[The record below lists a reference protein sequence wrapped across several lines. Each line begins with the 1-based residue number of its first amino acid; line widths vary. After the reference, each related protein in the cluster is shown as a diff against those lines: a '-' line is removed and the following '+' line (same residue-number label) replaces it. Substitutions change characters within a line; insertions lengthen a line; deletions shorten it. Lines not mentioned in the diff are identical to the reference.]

1 MRGSGVQKA
10 LGALDS
16 RDSLRSSIASL
27 SVVLASSGVPYT
39 YECVAYATRIEAD
52 RQPATCP
59 ECGARMRDI
68 SVPRE

>member
-1 MRGSGVQKA
+1 MGEQEIDPHCPRP
-10 LGALDS
+10 
-16 RDSLRSSIASL
+16 
-27 SVVLASSGVPYT
+27 PYT
-39 YECVAYATRIEAD
+39 YECVACAIRIEAD